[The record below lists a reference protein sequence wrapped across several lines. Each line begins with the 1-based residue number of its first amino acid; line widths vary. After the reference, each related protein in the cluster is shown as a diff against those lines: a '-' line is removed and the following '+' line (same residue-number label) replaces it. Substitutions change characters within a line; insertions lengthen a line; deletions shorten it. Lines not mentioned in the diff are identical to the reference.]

1 MKYELIQGSLNDLDN
16 PIETVLNNRGIIDVN
31 KYLSLNKASRESY
44 QNLDNI
50 HQAVEVFNVHFEA
63 KHPIGILMDN
73 DVDGVTSCTIIYK
86 AIKALDE
93 DYDVRLYVHE
103 KNKSHGLADQDFD
116 LDEDVKLLI
125 VPDAGSNDLEEHV
138 ELHKN
143 GVDCI
148 CLDHH
153 QVIIDVEES
162 PAIIVNNQSSD
173 QYSNKHCC
181 GASIALEFCRALD
194 EFYWTD
200 ISDNLLDLAA
210 VANISDVMSIAEF
223 ETRAIVNEGIVNIG
237 NKMIQEIIKAQDFS
251 MKGKINPH
259 TIAFYVAPLINSFI
273 RLATQEERM
282 LLLKSFCEIEDE
294 VFEYTKRGTSKPIE
308 ENIYEHCVR
317 LAKSYKGKQD
327 RARDKAFRLLL
338 DKIDDDKDHKIAI
351 IDATEELD
359 KSLTGLVAIKISEA
373 INKPVLLVKQFDEDS
388 LAGSGRA
395 FNNCPVLD
403 FRGLAEQ
410 CPFVNFAQGH
420 NSAFGVEL
428 NGNKID
434 EAYDWF
440 NEQLQDISM
449 EKIYFAD
456 FIIDIDDLDIG
467 FIQAID
473 NHQHVWGH
481 GVGEPVVAIE
491 NITISRS
498 DVNVQGKNFD
508 SIAFMINDIKFVM
521 FKMSE
526 TDSLLEWASS
536 WEEDESE
543 VTLSA
548 IVEVGLNEYKGIYTP
563 QCMIK
568 EYKITGQTIQN

>member
-1 MKYELIQGSLNDLDN
+1 MKYELIQDSINDLNN
-16 PIETVLNNRGIIDVN
+16 PIETVLRNRGIVDTN

-44 QNLDNI
+44 QNLDYI
-50 HQAVEVFNVHFEA
+50 HEAVELFNKHFEA
-63 KHPIGILMDN
+63 KNPIGILMDN
-73 DVDGVTSCTIIYK
+73 DVDGVTSCTIMYK
-86 AIKALDE
+86 FIKSLDE
-93 DYDVRLYVHE
+93 EYDVRLYVHE
-103 KNKSHGLADQDFD
+103 KNKSHGLADKDFD
-116 LDEDVKLLI
+116 LDKDVKLLI
-125 VPDAGSNDLEEHV
+125 VPDAGSNDLDEHCLLS
-138 ELHKN
+138 EN
-143 GVDCI
+143 GVDCL

-153 QVIIDVEES
+153 QVIIDVMSS
-162 PAIIVNNQSSD
+162 PAIIVNNQSSNN
-173 QYSNKHCC
+173 YSNKHCC

-223 ETRAIVNEGIVNIG
+223 ETRAIVNEGIASIK

-259 TIAFYVAPLINSFI
+259 TIAFYVAPLINAFI

-282 LLLKSFCEIEDE
+282 LLLKSFCEIEGE
-294 VFEYTKRGTSKPIE
+294 VFEYTKRGATEPTE

-327 RARDKAFRLLL
+327 RARDKAFKILLEKA
-338 DKIDDDKDHKIAI
+338 DSDKDDKIAI

-373 INKPVLLVKQFDEDS
+373 INKPVLLVKEFEDS
-388 LAGSGRA
+388 LSGSGRA

-403 FRGLAEQ
+403 FRGLTEQ

-420 NSAFGVEL
+420 NSAFGVSL
-428 NGNKID
+428 DGNKIN
-434 EAYDWF
+434 EACEWF
-440 NEQLQDISM
+440 NKQLQDISM
-449 EKIYFAD
+449 DKIYFAD
-456 FIIDIDDLDIG
+456 FVIDVDDLDIG

-481 GVGEPVVAIE
+481 GVSEPVVVIE
-491 NITISRS
+491 DINIQRPDI
-498 DVNVQGKNFD
+498 NVQGKNFD
-508 SIAFMINDIKFVM
+508 SVAFMVGDIKFVM

-526 TDSLLEWASS
+526 TDPLLEWASDWS
-536 WEEDESE
+536 DDEDDDITINA
-543 VTLSA
+543 V
-548 IVEVGLNEYKGIYTP
+548 VEVGLNEYKGVYTP

-568 EYKITGQTIQN
+568 DYVITAQN